1 MAPRK
6 SAVARSPRARYQ
18 RCRVSNS
25 QRTLV
30 NLEGRLVPPEQ
41 ALVPVLDRGFLYGD
55 SAYEVVRTYGGAPF
69 ALAEHL
75 ARLERTAERIH
86 LRLPARDEV
95 EFEVLRTLEAAGN
108 PESYVRIMVTR
119 GTGQFGL
126 APEPAD
132 APRLI
137 ILVRPFEPLPAA
149 LYEKGLH
156 LAVVPTRRL
165 HQRTVDPR
173 AKTGNYLNSVLALGE
188 ARAAGA
194 DDAIFLDLEG
204 HITECS
210 SSNVFFAKDGVIVTP
225 PLSQALLDGVT
236 RGLVLRLARE
246 AGFHVREEPHGPGA
260 LKDADEVF
268 VTSTL
273 REVLAV
279 TTLSMLEDR
288 DPAPLAV
295 GDGKPGP
302 IARKLL
308 QALQGH
314 AGSGPAA

>member
-1 MAPRK
+1 
-6 SAVARSPRARYQ
+6 
-18 RCRVSNS
+18 VSTPLGNP
-25 QRTLV
+25 RTLV
-30 NLEGRLVPPEQ
+30 NLDGRLVPPEE

-55 SAYEVVRTYGGAPF
+55 SAYEVFRTYGGVPF
-69 ALAEHL
+69 ALGPHL
-75 ARLERTAERIH
+75 DRLERTAARIL
-86 LRLPARDEV
+86 LRLPERAQIEREIA
-95 EFEVLRTLEAAGN
+95 RTLEAAGN
-108 PESYVRIMVTR
+108 AESYVRIIVTR
-119 GTGQFGL
+119 GVGEFGL
-126 APEPAD
+126 APEPAGP
-132 APRLI
+132 PRLV
-137 ILVRPFEPLPAA
+137 ILVRPLDVLPAS
-149 LYEKGLH
+149 LYDKGLH

-210 SSNVFFAKDGVIVTP
+210 SSNIFFAKDRIVVTP

-236 RGLVLRLARE
+236 RGLVLGLARA
-246 AGFHVREEPHGPGA
+246 AGYLVREEPHGPGA

-273 REVLAV
+273 REVLPV
-279 TTLSMLEDR
+279 TTLSILEDR
-288 DPAPLAV
+288 DPAPLPV

-302 IARKLL
+302 IARALL
-308 QALQGH
+308 EALRSS
-314 AGSGPAA
+314 AGSSRAG

>member
-1 MAPRK
+1 
-6 SAVARSPRARYQ
+6 
-18 RCRVSNS
+18 
-25 QRTLV
+25 
-30 NLEGRLVPPEQ
+30 
-41 ALVPVLDRGFLYGD
+41 LD
-55 SAYEVVRTYGGAPF
+55 
-69 ALAEHL
+69 
-75 ARLERTAERIH
+75 RLERTAARIL
-86 LRLPARDEV
+86 LRLPARDEI
-95 EFEVLRTLEAAGN
+95 EFEVARTLEAAGAG
-108 PESYVRIMVTR
+108 EWYVRIMVTR
-119 GTGQFGL
+119 GIGEFGL

-137 ILVRPFEPLPAA
+137 ILVRPLDPLPAA

-188 ARAAGA
+188 AKAAGA

-210 SSNVFFAKDGVIVTP
+210 SSNVFFSKDRVVVTP
-225 PLSQALLDGVT
+225 PLTQALLDGVT
-236 RGLVLRLARE
+236 RGIVLGLARE

-273 REVLAV
+273 REVLPV

-288 DPAPLAV
+288 DPAPILV

-302 IARKLL
+302 IARRLL
-308 QALQGH
+308 LALRER
-314 AGSGPAA
+314 AGSGRTA

>member
-1 MAPRK
+1 M
-6 SAVARSPRARYQ
+6 
-18 RCRVSNS
+18 
-25 QRTLV
+25 
-30 NLEGRLVPPEQ
+30 
-41 ALVPVLDRGFLYGD
+41 PVLDRGFLYGD
-55 SAYEVVRTYGGAPF
+55 SAYEVIRTYGGAPF
-69 ALAEHL
+69 ALGAHL
-75 ARLERTAERIH
+75 DRLERTAGRIR
-86 LRLPARDEV
+86 LRLPVRDEI

-137 ILVRPFEPLPAA
+137 ILVRPYEPLPEG
-149 LYEKGLH
+149 LYERGLH

-188 ARAAGA
+188 AKAAGA
-194 DDAIFLDLEG
+194 DDAIFLDLAG
-204 HITECS
+204 NITECS
-210 SSNVFFAKDGVIVTP
+210 SSNVFFAKDNVVVTP

-236 RGLVLRLARE
+236 RGIVLRLARE

-288 DPAPLAV
+288 DPAPLTV

-302 IARKLL
+302 IARRLL
-308 QALQGH
+308 QALRDH
-314 AGSGPAA
+314 AGSGRAA